1 MEGTRPSLCVLIVE
15 DDDDTATSL
24 ATLLQSYGYEVGVAS
39 DGPSAC
45 QAIQAIL
52 PDVVLLDIGLPKMN
66 GWLVAKRICERSVWK
81 RPLLV
86 AMTGYGEDA
95 DRLRSEEAGIDLHLV
110 KPVDPEAL
118 HKLLSRF
125 QSIVG
130 VSASSLCGSAHRPTS
145 SPAVGGTPGT

>member
-1 MEGTRPSLCVLIVE
+1 MEGNRPPLCVLIVE
-15 DDDDTATSL
+15 DDEDTATSL
-24 ATLLQSYGYEVGVAS
+24 GTLMQMFGYEVARAA

-45 QAIQAIL
+45 RALQASP
-52 PDVVLLDIGLPKMN
+52 PDVVLLDIGLPKMD
-66 GWLVAKRICERSVWK
+66 GWEVAKWIREQSVWK

-86 AMTGYGEDA
+86 AITGYGEDA

-125 QSIVG
+125 QNILG
-130 VSASSLCGSAHRPTS
+130 I
-145 SPAVGGTPGT
+145 PAAP